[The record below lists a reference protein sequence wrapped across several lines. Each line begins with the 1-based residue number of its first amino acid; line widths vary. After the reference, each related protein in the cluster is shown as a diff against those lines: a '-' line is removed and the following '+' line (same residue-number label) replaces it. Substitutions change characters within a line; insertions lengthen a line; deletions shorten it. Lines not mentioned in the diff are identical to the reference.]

1 MPKSCRHCKTKFA
14 PVRPMQ
20 VVCSPFCAIQ
30 ITATKNAQVRKK
42 AVALDKKET
51 KAKLVK
57 LKTKS
62 QWLKEAQQ
70 AFNAWIRL
78 RDKVA
83 GYACISSGRPLD
95 WTGNQTD
102 AGHYRSTGAAKHLRF
117 NPDNCHA
124 QSKRDNRYLAGNAVD
139 YRINLIKRIGLERV
153 EALESDQSV
162 KKYTIDDL
170 KAIKIMYNLKIKE
183 LTLKSI

>member
-1 MPKSCRHCKTKFA
+1 MKKLCRYCKTKFA

-20 VVCSPFCAIQ
+20 AVCGPFCAIQ
-30 ITATKNAQVRKK
+30 ITAKKNAQVKK
-42 AVALDKKET
+42 AAVALDKKET
-51 KAKLVK
+51 KQKLIK
-57 LKTKS
+57 LKTRS
-62 QWLKEAQQ
+62 QWVKEAQA
-70 AFNAWIRL
+70 AFNAWVRK
-78 RDKVA
+78 RDMVA
-83 GYACISSGRPLD
+83 GFACISSGRVLD

-124 QSKRDNRYLAGNAVD
+124 QSKHDNRYLAGNAVD

-153 EALESDQSV
+153 EALEADQSI

-170 KAIKIMYNLKIKE
+170 KGIILEYRTKVKHIESEK
-183 LTLKSI
+183 